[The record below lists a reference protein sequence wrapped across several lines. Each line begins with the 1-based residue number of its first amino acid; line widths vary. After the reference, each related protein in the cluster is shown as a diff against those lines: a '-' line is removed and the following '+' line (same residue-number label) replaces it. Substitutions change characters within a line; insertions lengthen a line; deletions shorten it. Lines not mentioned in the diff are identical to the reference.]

1 MTDIEMAKII
11 IKRLKNRNDIAL
23 QNASQEGNAERKRFY
38 IGKAVAIGEVIE
50 DIETVIQFRILIGLR
65 RNENVFLCNY

>member
-11 IKRLKNRNDIAL
+11 IKRLENRNDIAL

-50 DIETVIQFRILIGLR
+50 DIKTVIQFKDFDWIK
-65 RNENVFLCNY
+65 EK